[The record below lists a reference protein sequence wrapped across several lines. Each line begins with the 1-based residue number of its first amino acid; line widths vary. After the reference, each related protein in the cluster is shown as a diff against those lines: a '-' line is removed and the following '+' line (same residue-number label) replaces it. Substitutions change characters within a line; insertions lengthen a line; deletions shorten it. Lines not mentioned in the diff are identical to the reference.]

1 MIRRAAADATAALA
15 LAVALLGGACARKDG
30 PPPPR
35 ATAGSLDVV
44 LVTIDTLRADACGFS
59 GGGRARTP
67 VMDRLA
73 ARGRVFT
80 AAHAHSVV
88 TLPSHTNILTGL
100 LPFQHGV
107 RDNAGMTVPEDVE
120 TAATRLKRLGYATGA
135 FVAAFPLDRRF
146 GLARGFDL
154 YDDHYGKGSSPLSFK
169 LAERP
174 GTEVVSAALAWF
186 AAQPAGRRFLWV
198 HLFEPHA
205 PYVPPAPFAETYRDA
220 PYLGEVATADAALA
234 PLLDGLTSPTLVVL
248 TGDHGESLGE
258 HGETTHG
265 LFAYEATLHVPLVL
279 AGPGVIPGRDARS
292 AWHVDILPTIL
303 ASLGVP
309 DQPTLPGRSLLGDP
323 DAGAVTYFEA
333 LSSQLNRG
341 WAPLTGVLRS
351 REKYVDLPV
360 RELYDLASDP
370 KELTNLAP
378 AREAAV
384 RDLARLLPPDARKPV
399 GRKTPT
405 AEEAARLRS
414 LGYVVSTADVAAKTY
429 GPADDPKNLVG
440 VDGRIHHLVDLYERG
455 QLSQAIEEGESLL
468 RGYPTLTV
476 AAEHLAFLYQ
486 QAERHDDA
494 IRVLRTCLDDG
505 RGSDAIRIRLGMV
518 LAEAGRAKEA
528 LAYVAPLASSSDP
541 DGLNALGIALA
552 DSGAFEK
559 ARAVFERARS
569 IDPESPVTSMN
580 LGIAA
585 LKEGKLDEARVAL
598 GRAVTLNPSLPAAWN
613 ALGAVEAQQG
623 NVDAALAAWAKV
635 VTLVP
640 DDVDALYNLGM
651 TAARNGR
658 NDAAGAALRRFVA
671 TAPAARYA
679 REIGEARQLLGTL
692 GRS

>member
-1 MIRRAAADATAALA
+1 MTRRAAAGAAALS
-15 LAVALLGGACARKDG
+15 LILCVPGGACSRRVKSTA
-30 PPPPR
+30 PA

-44 LVTIDTLRADACGFS
+44 LVTVDTLRADAPGFA
-59 GGGRARTP
+59 GNGRVKTP

-73 ARGRVFT
+73 DRGRVFDD
-80 AAHAHSVV
+80 AHAHNVV

-107 RDNAGMTVPEDVE
+107 RDNAGMTVPAGLESI
-120 TAATRLKRLGYATGA
+120 ATRLKRLGYATGA

-146 GLARGFDL
+146 GLFRGFDV
-154 YDDHYGKGSSPLSFK
+154 YDDHYGKGTDPLSFR

-174 GTEVVSAALAWF
+174 GKDVVAAALAWF
-186 AAQPAGRRFLWV
+186 NAQPAGRRFLWV
-198 HLFEPHA
+198 HVFEPHA
-205 PYVPPAPFAETYRDA
+205 PYAPPAPFAETYRDT

-234 PLLDGLTSPTLVVL
+234 PLLDGLAAPTLVVL
-248 TGDHGESLGE
+248 TADHGESLGE
-258 HGETTHG
+258 HGEATHG

-279 AGPGVIPGRDARS
+279 AGPGVRPGRDARL
-292 AWHVDILPTIL
+292 ARHIDIVPTLL
-303 ASLGVP
+303 ASVGAPP
-309 DQPTLPGRSLLGDP
+309 DPALPGRSLLAEP
-323 DAGAVTYFEA
+323 EAGLPSYFES
-333 LSSQLNRG
+333 LSAQLNRG
-341 WAPLTGVLRS
+341 WAPLTGVLRGS
-351 REKYVDLPV
+351 EKYVDLPV

-378 AREAAV
+378 GRDASV
-384 RDLARLLPPDARKPV
+384 RDLARLVPAAARKPV
-399 GRKTPT
+399 ARNAPS

-414 LGYVVSTADVAAKTY
+414 LGYVVSTAAPAEKTY
-429 GPADDPKNLVG
+429 GPDDDPKSLVA

-455 QLSQAIEEGESLL
+455 QINQAIDEGESLL

-494 IRVLRTCLDDG
+494 IRVLRGCLDDG

-528 LAYVAPLASSSDP
+528 LAYVTPLASSVDP
-541 DGLNALGIALA
+541 DALNALGIALA

-559 ARAVFERARS
+559 ANTVFERARAL
-569 IDPESPVTSMN
+569 DPESPVTSMN

-585 LKEGKLDEARVAL
+585 LKEGKLDDARAAL

-613 ALGAVEAQQG
+613 ALGAVEAKQG

-651 TAARNGR
+651 TAAKNGR
-658 NDAAGAALRRFVA
+658 NEAAGAALRRFVG

-679 REIGEARQLLGTL
+679 REIGEARQLLGEL
-692 GRS
+692 GRP